1 MKMRCSELAVEFGVG
16 CEHSAWWMLLAEPP
30 SLEEP
35 AGRMLADDQANSLGG
50 ILESGRRA
58 VSQLGW
64 TCEAIDFSILLLV
77 LLLVLLLGSGYFVDG
92 RESC

>member
-1 MKMRCSELAVEFGVG
+1 MLPGPTMKMRCSELVVELGVG
-16 CEHSAWWMLLAEPP
+16 CEHSAWWMLLTEPP

-35 AGRMLADDQANSLGG
+35 AGRMLAEDQANSLGG

-64 TCEAIDFSILLLV
+64 TCEAIDFSILLVLV
-77 LLLVLLLGSGYFVDG
+77 LG
-92 RESC
+92 

>member
-1 MKMRCSELAVEFGVG
+1 
-16 CEHSAWWMLLAEPP
+16 MLFAEPP

-35 AGRMLADDQANSLGG
+35 AGRMLAEDQANSLGG

-58 VSQLGW
+58 VNQLGW
-64 TCEAIDFSILLLV
+64 TCEAIDFSILFLG
-77 LLLVLLLGSGYFVDG
+77 LLLILPLGSGYFVDG